1 MREIKFRVWSKPSN
15 KMYFQLKESPCFGLF
30 EGDRAVSI
38 EDVFF
43 YETQDFEVMQYTGLK
58 DKNGKEIYEGD
69 IVELYGRKDF
79 RTEIIFHAPS
89 FCIKWF
95 DGRITALRQL
105 SKGIEPIPLNIDITG
120 QVIGNIYENSD
131 LL

>member
-43 YETQDFEVMQYTGLK
+43 YEKQDFEVMQYTGLK

-69 IVELYGRKDF
+69 IFKSHYTGSTFEVYYSENTARYRSKRLSDGWHFDLNDIGARN
-79 RTEIIFHAPS
+79 
-89 FCIKWF
+89 KW
-95 DGRITALRQL
+95 
-105 SKGIEPIPLNIDITG
+105 E
-120 QVIGNIYENSD
+120 VVGNIHENSD